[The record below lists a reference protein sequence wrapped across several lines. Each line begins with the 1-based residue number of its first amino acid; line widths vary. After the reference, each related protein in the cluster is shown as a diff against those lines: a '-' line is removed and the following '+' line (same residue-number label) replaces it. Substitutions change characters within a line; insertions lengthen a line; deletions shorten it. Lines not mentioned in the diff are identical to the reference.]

1 MAFALFILGASALVA
16 SFLGVVAP
24 RRPHSFEGFTFFIG
38 WLAGDLAGFHLV
50 AKIAASAA
58 LVTLGGADRTMGQ
71 IGLAAMVVSM
81 VLDVVL
87 VRRHRAAAPVLD
99 AALREVLGAD
109 APSVEAEPIPFTTLL
124 KPFPPDRTG
133 VRFTR
138 DLEYGPAKRN
148 RLDVL
153 SPEDGRTG
161 CPVLLQIHGGA
172 WFSGKKEEQGQPLMR
187 HLVREGWVCVAPN
200 YRLSP
205 KATFPDHLVD
215 VKMALAWVREHIA
228 EYGGDPS
235 FICVTGGSAGG
246 HLAALVGLTANM
258 PEFQPGFED
267 VDTSVAA
274 CVPVYAVVD
283 FLNTAQVR
291 HGLTLRL
298 YNHLMSRMLMK
309 TRFADDDA
317 GWRRASP
324 LSHVR
329 AELPPFF
336 VVQGAQDTLV
346 WREEPRHFVEQMRAA
361 GNTVVGYAE
370 VPYAQHAFDIMVTR
384 RSTYTV
390 RAVTAFLQSV
400 HAQYRGVPPLE
411 SSTSGSG
418 TTSSDTVSSGV
429 VAVDAQAAGSNDG

>member
-1 MAFALFILGASALVA
+1 MAFTLFILGVSALVA

-38 WLAGDLAGFHLV
+38 WLAGDLPGFHLT
-50 AKIAASAA
+50 AKVMTSAV
-58 LVTLGGADRTMGQ
+58 LVGLGGADRTIGQ
-71 IGLAAMVVSM
+71 IGLVAMVVSM
-81 VLDVVL
+81 AMDVLL

-99 AALREVLGAD
+99 AALREVLGPNV
-109 APSVEAEPIPFTTLL
+109 PSVADEPIPLTTLL
-124 KPFPPDRTG
+124 KPFPPDASG

-138 DLEYGPAKRN
+138 DIEYGPARRN
-148 RLDVL
+148 KLDVL
-153 SPEDGRTG
+153 APADGRTG

-172 WFSGKKEEQGQPLMR
+172 WFSGNKEEQGQPLMR
-187 HLVREGWVCVAPN
+187 HLVRQGWVCVAPN

-205 KATFPDHLVD
+205 KAAFPDHLVD
-215 VKMALAWVREHIA
+215 VKMALAWAREHIA

-258 PEFQPGFED
+258 PEFQPGFEQI
-267 VDTSVAA
+267 DTSVQA
-274 CVPVYAVVD
+274 CVPIYAVVD

-309 TRFADDDA
+309 TRFSDDDA
-317 GWRRASP
+317 GWRKASP

-370 VPYAQHAFDIMVTR
+370 VPYAQHAFEIMVTR

-390 RAVTAFLQSV
+390 RAITAFLQSV
-400 HAQYRGVPPLE
+400 HAQYRGVHPLHAAVTSEAVKSDAVPSDAVPVE
-411 SSTSGSG
+411 S
-418 TTSSDTVSSGV
+418 
-429 VAVDAQAAGSNDG
+429 QAAGSSDG

>member
-1 MAFALFILGASALVA
+1 MAFTLFVLGVSALVA

-38 WLAGDLAGFHLV
+38 WLAGDLPGFHLT
-50 AKIAASAA
+50 AKVLASAV
-58 LVTLGGADRTMGQ
+58 LVGLGGTDRTIGQ

-81 VLDVVL
+81 VMDVLL
-87 VRRHRAAAPVLD
+87 VRRHHAAAPVLD
-99 AALREVLGAD
+99 AALREVLGPN
-109 APSVEAEPIPFTTLL
+109 APSVTDEPVPFTSLL
-124 KPFPPDRTG
+124 KPFPPDASG

-138 DLEYGPAKRN
+138 NIEYGPARRN
-148 RLDVL
+148 KLDVL
-153 SPEDGRTG
+153 APADGRTG

-172 WFSGKKEEQGQPLMR
+172 WFSGNKEEQGQPLMR
-187 HLVREGWVCVAPN
+187 HLVRQGWVCVAPN

-205 KATFPDHLVD
+205 KAAFPDHLVD
-215 VKMALAWVREHIA
+215 VKMALAWAREHIA

-258 PEFQPGFED
+258 PEFQPGFEQ
-267 VDTSVAA
+267 VDTSVQA

-309 TRFADDDA
+309 TRFSDDDA
-317 GWRRASP
+317 GWRKASP

-370 VPYAQHAFDIMVTR
+370 VPYAQHAFEIMVTR

-390 RAVTAFLQSV
+390 RAITAFLQSV
-400 HAQYRGVPPLE
+400 HAQYRGVPPLD
-411 SSTSGSG
+411 TSA
-418 TTSSDTVSSGV
+418 SSDAVPSDAVPSDAVSMES
-429 VAVDAQAAGSNDG
+429 QAAGSSDG

>member
-1 MAFALFILGASALVA
+1 MAFTLFVLGVSALVA

-38 WLAGDLAGFHLV
+38 WLAGDLPGFHLA
-50 AKIAASAA
+50 AKAVASAA
-58 LVTLGGADRTMGQ
+58 LVGLGGADRTIGQ

-81 VLDVVL
+81 AMDVLL

-99 AALREVLGAD
+99 AALREVLGPD
-109 APSVEAEPIPFTTLL
+109 APSVEAEPIPFATLV

-138 DLEYGPAKRN
+138 DVEYGPAKRN

-153 SPEDGRTG
+153 APDDGRTG

-172 WFSGKKEEQGQPLMR
+172 WFSGNKEEQGQPLMR
-187 HLVREGWVCVAPN
+187 HLVRQGWVCVAPN

-215 VKMALAWVREHIA
+215 VKMALAWAREHIA

-267 VDTSVAA
+267 VDTSVEA

-309 TRFADDDA
+309 TRFDADDD
-317 GWRRASP
+317 GWRKASP

-346 WREEPRHFVEQMRAA
+346 WREEPRYFVEQMRAA

-370 VPYAQHAFDIMVTR
+370 VPYAQHAFEIMVTR

-390 RAVTAFLQSV
+390 RAITAFLQSV
-400 HAQYRGVPPLE
+400 HAQYRGVPPLDTSS
-411 SSTSGSG
+411 SSTAG
-418 TTSSDTVSSGV
+418 SSDG
-429 VAVDAQAAGSNDG
+429 

>member
-1 MAFALFILGASALVA
+1 MAFTLFILGVSALVA

-38 WLAGDLAGFHLV
+38 WLAGDLPGFHLV
-50 AKIAASAA
+50 AKLVASAA
-58 LVTLGGADRTMGQ
+58 LVGLGGADRTIGQ

-87 VRRHRAAAPVLD
+87 VRRHRAAAPVLN
-99 AALREVLGAD
+99 AALREVLGPD
-109 APSVEAEPIPFTTLL
+109 APAVDDEPIAFTTLV

-138 DLEYGPAKRN
+138 DIEYGPARRN

-153 SPEDGRTG
+153 APEDGRTG

-172 WFSGKKEEQGQPLMR
+172 WFSGNKEEQGQPLMR
-187 HLVREGWVCVAPN
+187 HLVRQGWVCVAPN

-215 VKMALAWVREHIA
+215 VKMALAWAREHIA

-258 PEFQPGFED
+258 PEFQPGFEH
-267 VDTSVAA
+267 VDTSVQA

-309 TRFADDDA
+309 TRCSDDDA

-346 WREEPRHFVEQMRAA
+346 WREEPRYFVEQMRSA
-361 GNTVVGYAE
+361 GNTMVGYAE
-370 VPYAQHAFDIMVTR
+370 VPYAQHAFEIMVTR

-390 RAVTAFLQSV
+390 RAITAFLQSV
-400 HAQYRGVPPLE
+400 HAQYRRGLPLDTSS
-411 SSTSGSG
+411 SST
-418 TTSSDTVSSGV
+418 
-429 VAVDAQAAGSNDG
+429 AGSTDG